1 MTTIKKAKA
10 EVPKFAWE
18 DEMPI
23 RCKECPHSR
32 FISGILLMNSDL
44 KRDNNVLREHVGLI
58 ERIMKTFRLRLRRDF
73 EAEMEAEK
81 GVSRRG

>member
-1 MTTIKKAKA
+1 MAA

-32 FISGILLMNSDL
+32 FISGILLMNVDL
-44 KRDNNVLREHVGLI
+44 KRDNSALREYAELI
-58 ERIMKTFRLRLRRDF
+58 SRVLKTFRPDMRKQF
-73 EAEMEAEK
+73 EAEVKLETKEDIRK
-81 GVSRRG
+81 

>member
-1 MTTIKKAKA
+1 MTTVKKY
-10 EVPKFAWE
+10 EVPKFSWE

-44 KRDNNVLREHVGLI
+44 KRDNSALREHVELI
-58 ERIMKTFRLRLRRDF
+58 SRVLKTFRFDMRKQF
-73 EAEMEAEK
+73 EAEIKMETK
-81 GVSRRG
+81 SDLRRR